1 MTSRCCIAGLLLLY
15 LIIILKSL
23 MFISFDSGAGF
34 LLEIIIVL
42 VFACAGTPLD
52 APTLDMVLVSGFS
65 APSF

>member
-1 MTSRCCIAGLLLLY
+1 M
-15 LIIILKSL
+15 IIFKSL

-52 APTLDMVLVSGFS
+52 APILDMVLVSGFS